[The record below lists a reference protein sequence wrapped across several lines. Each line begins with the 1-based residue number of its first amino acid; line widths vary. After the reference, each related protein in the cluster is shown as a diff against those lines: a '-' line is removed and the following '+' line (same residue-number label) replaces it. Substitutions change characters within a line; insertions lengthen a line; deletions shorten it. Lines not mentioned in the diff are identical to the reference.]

1 MEIDRVNPEIFGVN
15 IREWPVEAAES
26 RLFLGQDPSGNRLA
40 IKVYPNLTI
49 RQIQTYA
56 EVTNQ
61 LAGLV
66 NGSGVT
72 VTLEVQGNANSYSVY
87 ITPIS
92 ILGVVADPDQSD
104 RDIPCTISPFI
115 DGETLFDLDR
125 RYLSGQWSF
134 STSQNSLKVLSLGLK
149 RVSGRQ
155 GISIISWNVKPL
167 EIEDQPILV
176 VTDVCGSIKS
186 LR

>member
-92 ILGVVADPDQSD
+92 ILG
-104 RDIPCTISPFI
+104 
-115 DGETLFDLDR
+115 TLI
-125 RYLSGQWSF
+125 
-134 STSQNSLKVLSLGLK
+134 V
-149 RVSGRQ
+149 VSGGR
-155 GISIISWNVKPL
+155 SIISASTSSNPTSDTSCSAGISFW
-167 EIEDQPILV
+167 
-176 VTDVCGSIKS
+176 
-186 LR
+186 